1 MEKVF
6 RALSDPSR
14 RRLLDVL
21 RRKDGRT
28 VGQLDAALP
37 RVTRFA
43 TMKHL
48 RVLEQAGLVTT
59 RRMGR
64 EKLHYLNPVPI
75 RLIHDRWISKYAE
88 PVVGAMSR
96 IKSALE
102 EETMSA
108 PRHVYE
114 VLIRTTP
121 EELWRAITDPD
132 QTEKYFYNS
141 RVESSWKPG
150 EPIQYRMPDGSIAI
164 EGTLIEV
171 VPNRKFS
178 QMWHALWDD
187 AIRKEPP
194 HKVTWEITPMG
205 GVCKLSVIHEDL
217 GPEALRQVVGGIVY
231 IVSGLKTLI
240 ETGEAMKVGTPA

>member
-1 MEKVF
+1 MEKIF

-37 RVTRFA
+37 HVTRFA

-48 RVLEQAGLVTT
+48 RVLEAAGLVVT
-59 RRMGR
+59 RKVGR

-88 PVVGAMSR
+88 PVVGAMSK

-102 EETMSA
+102 EKTMSA

-121 EELWRAITDPD
+121 ETRSS
-132 QTEKYFYNS
+132 TE
-141 RVESSWKPG
+141 RVSAAAVHNPA
-150 EPIQYRMPDGSIAI
+150 RTAMIA
-164 EGTLIEV
+164 
-171 VPNRKFS
+171 
-178 QMWHALWDD
+178 A
-187 AIRKEPP
+187 AIRRNPP
-194 HKVTWEITPMG
+194 IT
-205 GVCKLSVIHEDL
+205 S
-217 GPEALRQVVGGIVY
+217 AL
-231 IVSGLKTLI
+231 
-240 ETGEAMKVGTPA
+240 PP

>member
-6 RALSDPSR
+6 RALSDRSR

-21 RRKDGRT
+21 YRKDGRT
-28 VGQLDAALP
+28 VGELDAVLP

-48 RVLEQAGLVTT
+48 RILETAGLVTT
-59 RRMGR
+59 RRVGR

-75 RLIHDRWISKYAE
+75 RLLHDRWISKFAE

-102 EETMSA
+102 EKTMSA

-121 EELWRAITDPD
+121 EELWRALTDPNE
-132 QTEKYFYNS
+132 TEKYFYNS
-141 RVESSWKPG
+141 RVESTWKPG
-150 EPIQYRMPDGSIAI
+150 ERIQYRMPDGSVAI
-164 EGTLIEV
+164 DGTLIEV
-171 VPNRKFS
+171 IPQRKFS

-187 AIRKEPP
+187 VISKEAP

-205 GVCKLSVIHEDL
+205 NVCKLSVIHENP
-217 GPEALRQVVGGIVY
+217 GPEALKQVSGGLVY

-240 ETGEAMKVGTPA
+240 ETGEAMKVGAPA